1 MFQLDILFYK
11 VKPPVLG
18 IGHIFL
24 SHWTKATHET
34 HPHHQISKAT
44 VKVIAYSLQLDGKA
58 LLLKTKLVSLNNK
71 SLAGA

>member
-18 IGHIFL
+18 MGHILL
-24 SHWTKATHET
+24 SHWTKATHVT

-44 VKVIAYSLQLDGKA
+44 AKVIAYSPQLDGKG
-58 LLLKTKLVSLNNK
+58 LLLKTTLVSLNRE
-71 SLAGA
+71 SLADA

>member
-1 MFQLDILFYK
+1 MFQVDILFYK

-18 IGHIFL
+18 MGHILL

-44 VKVIAYSLQLDGKA
+44 VKVMLTLHNLMVRPYC
-58 LLLKTKLVSLNNK
+58 
-71 SLAGA
+71 